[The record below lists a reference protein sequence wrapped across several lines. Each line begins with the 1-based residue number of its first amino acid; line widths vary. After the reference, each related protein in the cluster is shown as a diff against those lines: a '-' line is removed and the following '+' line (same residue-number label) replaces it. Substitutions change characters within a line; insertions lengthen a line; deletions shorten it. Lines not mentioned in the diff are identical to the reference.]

1 MAKTLVDFR
10 AEQGLYLKDLA
21 AILEISEDELRAVED
36 SGTVPAEIGQRLIL
50 HYALPEDYF
59 SLPAYNHIR
68 VSTEKISPPNPT
80 KYFLKVTIVYYLLS
94 ALAVS
99 VPMLASYIEIFVN
112 TFNQSKDFS
121 ITDNPIYIVFSSIWS
136 IVVSILGCIL
146 FANYILKNTTF
157 TGNIKKYQFLH
168 YSIPSGAI
176 AFISMVTAC
185 ITTFSFDHVKGE
197 VREDYL
203 LWQLINGI
211 ISWVAI
217 GLAIAIHVKILK
229 TAMEED
235 GTKKQK
241 TLKTFAIIVTISSVL
256 AFVLTIVSQILLQ
269 DFRILVIVRRVFVYG
284 LYIAVAWAVALVN
297 PDDEKKCRIAYTIL
311 PLVSICHSIIFTII
325 GLFI

>member
-21 AILEISEDELRAVED
+21 AILEISEEELRAVEE

-146 FANYILKNTTF
+146 FANYILKKTTF
-157 TGNIKKYQFLH
+157 VGDIKKYQFLH
-168 YSIPSGAI
+168 YSIPNGALAGVSMLS
-176 AFISMVTAC
+176 AFITTHTFDPVTGVDA
-185 ITTFSFDHVKGE
+185 TYF
-197 VREDYL
+197 
-203 LWQLINGI
+203 LWQGVNFIVSLI
-211 ISWVAI
+211 S
-217 GLAIAIHVKILK
+217 IALGVVIHVKLLN
-229 TAMEED
+229 TAIEED
-235 GTKKQK
+235 REKKQK
-241 TLKTFAIIVTISSVL
+241 ILKTFAIIVTISSVL